1 MLPLRLISAK
11 TKFNFMKYRFVA
23 FAISL
28 AISILTVVLLFTK
41 GLNFGIDFSGGILME
56 VRANEAVVIEDFRN
70 SLSDKGYYGATIQ
83 SFGNEGNVLIRVQPK
98 ESEVIDQEVKNIK
111 EILENEVDPNIEFRR
126 VESVGP
132 KVGDELVKSGLTALA
147 VALVCM
153 LFYIWFRFDWQF
165 GIGVVIALTHD
176 AIATLGF
183 YIVSGFE
190 FDLSSI
196 AAILTVIGYS
206 INDTVVVYDRVRENL
221 RKHKDQTLYSIL
233 NLSLNE
239 TLSRTI
245 MTVATTL
252 VACSALIFFGGE
264 VLKGF
269 SLALFFG
276 IAFGTYSSIFI
287 SVPVLIYTGL
297 KSGNKASTL

>member
-1 MLPLRLISAK
+1 MLPVKLISTK
-11 TKFNFMKYRFVA
+11 TNINFMKFRFFA
-23 FAISL
+23 FVVSL
-28 AISILTVVLLFTK
+28 IITAATIILIFTK
-41 GLNFGIDFSGGILME
+41 GLNFGIDFSGGILLE

-70 SLSDKGYYGATIQ
+70 ALSEQGYYGANIQ

-98 ESEVIDQEVKNIK
+98 EGAIIEQEVRNIK
-111 EILENEVDPNIEFRR
+111 EILQNDVDPNIEFRR

-132 KVGDELVKSGLTALA
+132 KVGGELVMSGLTALG

-206 INDTVVVYDRVRENL
+206 INDTVVIYDRVRENL
-221 RKHKDQTLYSIL
+221 RKHKDQSLYSIL

-252 VACSALIFFGGE
+252 VACSALILFGGE

-287 SVPVLIYTGL
+287 SAPVLIYTGL